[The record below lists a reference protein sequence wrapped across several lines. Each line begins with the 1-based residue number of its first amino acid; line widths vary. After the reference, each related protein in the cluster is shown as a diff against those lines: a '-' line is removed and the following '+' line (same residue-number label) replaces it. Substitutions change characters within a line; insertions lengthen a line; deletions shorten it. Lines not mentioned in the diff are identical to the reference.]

1 MFELKVIK
9 EFKYRNFNNI
19 KSIKRANK
27 NQNEDGTL
35 YVGDILTVET
45 DKEVRYLCG
54 ENQLKFVAC
63 EIVVKEPT
71 TTSTTKEK
79 KTTKK
84 KGDK

>member
-45 DKEVRYLCG
+45 DEEMRYLCG

-63 EIVVKEPT
+63 EVIVKEPEPA
-71 TTSTTKEK
+71 KEK

>member
-1 MFELKVIK
+1 MFELKVIR
-9 EFKYRNFNNI
+9 EIKYRNFNNI

-27 NQNEDGTL
+27 SQNEEGIL

-45 DKEVRYLCG
+45 DEEMRYLCG

-63 EIVVKEPT
+63 EVIVKEPEPTPT
-71 TTSTTKEK
+71 TTK